1 MTEAEF
7 WNGTPR
13 EFDARAALLKR
24 EDRMLA
30 NILSALHNGAMIRK
44 DERAWTAEMFMPDY
58 EVPKPGTPTAEAG
71 TLQYHA
77 LKAGFS
83 ANRKPTQESQESQDM
98 QRQIAFRMQRAREA
112 QTNGAT
118 GEQIASIMRGVL

>member
-13 EFDARAALLKR
+13 EFDARAKLMMR

-30 NILSALHNGAMIRK
+30 NVLAALHNGPMIRK
-44 DERAWTAEMFMPDY
+44 DECAWTAEMFMPGY
-58 EVPKPGTPTAEAG
+58 EIPKPDTPTAEAG

-83 ANRKPTQESQESQDM
+83 ANQKPTPESQDM

-112 QTNGAT
+112 QANGAT
-118 GEQIASIMRGVL
+118 GEQVASIMRGVL